1 MLKIVVV
8 AITLFGWA
16 DNDPPSADI
25 AYPVIHSTAGGAGT
39 FQNPITFAAEPFQF
53 KPGTKIYV
61 PRLHKYFIMED
72 WCESA
77 HRKYMKKKGLPL
89 IDLWIGGT
97 AKSNKAELLEAEN
110 DLSQT
115 PDVIYVNPPDNLEV
129 DNGRLFPMP

>member
-1 MLKIVVV
+1 MFKILVV
-8 AITLFGWA
+8 AITLYGWA
-16 DNDPPSADI
+16 DNTPPGPSLE
-25 AYPVIHSTAGGAGT
+25 YPIIHQTAGGAGT
-39 FQNPITFAAEPFQF
+39 FQDPISFAAEPKQF

-61 PRLHKYFIMED
+61 PRLRKYFIMED

-77 HRKYMKKKGLPL
+77 HRKYTKKKGLPL

-97 AKSNKAELLEAEN
+97 EKSNRAELLEAEN

-129 DNGRLFPMP
+129 DNDKLFGE